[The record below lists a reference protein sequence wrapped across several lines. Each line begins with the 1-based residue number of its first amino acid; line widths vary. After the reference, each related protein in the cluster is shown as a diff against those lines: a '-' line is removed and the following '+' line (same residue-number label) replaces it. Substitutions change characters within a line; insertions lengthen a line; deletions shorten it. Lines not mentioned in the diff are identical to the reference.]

1 MRHKFDFFF
10 RKNKHRSFPQAD
22 AVVFGGHSQVCPIT
36 QDKFRLSL
44 QYLNNKKKKRG
55 MRLIFCKQI
64 NVKSFLQVVSVNFR
78 GYGQSCSK
86 CKNFFFLILNLK
98 FFISRNVKESINKS
112 NYLARQTI

>member
-44 QYLNNKKKKRG
+44 QYLNKKKKEG
-55 MRLIFCKQI
+55 
-64 NVKSFLQVVSVNFR
+64 
-78 GYGQSCSK
+78 
-86 CKNFFFLILNLK
+86 
-98 FFISRNVKESINKS
+98 
-112 NYLARQTI
+112 

>member
-44 QYLNNKKKKRG
+44 QYLNNKKKKEG
-55 MRLIFCKQI
+55 
-64 NVKSFLQVVSVNFR
+64 
-78 GYGQSCSK
+78 
-86 CKNFFFLILNLK
+86 
-98 FFISRNVKESINKS
+98 
-112 NYLARQTI
+112 

>member
-1 MRHKFDFFF
+1 MIFFSVKISIKVFHKLMLL
-10 RKNKHRSFPQAD
+10 
-22 AVVFGGHSQVCPIT
+22 
-36 QDKFRLSL
+36 RLVAIARYAQLLKISL
-44 QYLNNKKKKRG
+44 DYLCNISKKEKKKKKRG

-78 GYGQSCSK
+78 GYVQLCSK
-86 CKNFFFLILNLK
+86 CKNFLFFLILNLK

>member
-44 QYLNNKKKKRG
+44 QYLNKKKKRDE
-55 MRLIFCKQI
+55 
-64 NVKSFLQVVSVNFR
+64 VDFLQAD
-78 GYGQSCSK
+78 K
-86 CKNFFFLILNLK
+86 CKK
-98 FFISRNVKESINKS
+98 FPASCFREF
-112 NYLARQTI
+112 

>member
-1 MRHKFDFFF
+1 MIFFSVKISIKVFHKLMLL
-10 RKNKHRSFPQAD
+10 
-22 AVVFGGHSQVCPIT
+22 
-36 QDKFRLSL
+36 RLVAIARYAQLLKISL
-44 QYLNNKKKKRG
+44 DYLCNISKKEKKKKKRG